1 MKVTAVN
8 GGPRKDWNTGTLL
21 RHVLEGAASAGAQTQ
36 SVHLYDLAFAGCVS
50 CFACKTKGNTCAGL
64 CATRDA
70 LRPVLQ
76 DVLDSDALVLGSPIY
91 FFDVTGVMRSFM
103 ERLLFPNITYDD
115 PPVRPRDLDIRCAFV
130 FTLGMDEQ
138 TAERFRVPD
147 IFQTTANPLRNLMS
161 GQTQPPVMG
170 SDDAPGGPDI
180 FVSYDTLQFADYSRM
195 QAARFDPA
203 AKTARRAESFPEDCR
218 KAFELGERL
227 VRPV

>member
-21 RHVLEGAASAGAQTQ
+21 AHVLEGAASMGAETGM
-36 SVHLYDLAFAGCVS
+36 VHLHDLAFRGCSS

-70 LRPVLQ
+70 LRPVLE
-76 DVLDSDALVLGSPIY
+76 DALMADALILGSPIY
-91 FFDVTGVMRSFM
+91 FFDVTGAMRSFM

-115 PPVRPRDLDIRCAFV
+115 PPVRPRDLAIRCAFL

-138 TAERFRVPD
+138 TCELFGVPD

-161 GQTQPPVMG
+161 GQTHPPVMG
-170 SDDAPGGPDI
+170 PHKGPGGPEI
-180 FVSYDTLQFADYSRM
+180 FVSYDTYQFADYSRM
-195 QAARFDPA
+195 QAARFDLA
-203 AKTARRAESFPEDCR
+203 AKTARRAERFPEDCR
-218 KAFELGERL
+218 GAHELGARL
-227 VRPV
+227 AMPE